1 MTMTARTA
9 AGPVFSFDGQARGFD
24 RRAGLPPAA
33 AEAVARAVAELAVE
47 ANPVAGGVVLDLGAG
62 TGEIGVQLAAGERLA
77 YLGIDLSPAMLAA
90 FRTKLHR
97 SARGARGSDAADA
110 TDAADAASPA
120 ALVAADADRPWPLL
134 AGRVRAIF
142 LSRAAHLLDPE
153 RLLAE
158 ASRAAHPAGAL
169 LILGRVRREPDSL
182 RATLRRE
189 MRRLLAERGVPG
201 RSGEEARR
209 RLLALAAERGLRPL
223 PPQEAASWE
232 VAERAAD
239 SLAAWRATPG
249 LAGTPVA
256 PAVRRDLLDRLAAW
270 AEERYG
276 ALDAVREATERY
288 ELTAVRL
295 R

>member
-9 AGPVFSFDGQARGFD
+9 AGPAFSFDGQARGFD

-33 AEAVARAVAELAVE
+33 AEAVARTVVELA
-47 ANPVAGGVVLDLGAG
+47 AAASPAAGGLLLDLGAG
-62 TGEIGVQLAAGERLA
+62 TGEIGVQLARDSDAAGDRLA
-77 YLGIDLSPAMLAA
+77 YLGIDLSLAMLAA
-90 FRTKLHR
+90 FRGKLP
-97 SARGARGSDAADA
+97 GG
-110 TDAADAASPA
+110 ADAARRA
-120 ALVAADADRPWPLL
+120 ALAAADADRPWPLR

-169 LILGRVRREPDSL
+169 LILGRVRREPESL

-189 MRRLLAERGVPG
+189 MRRLLAERGIAG

-209 RLLALAAERGLRPL
+209 RLLTLATERGLRPL

-249 LAGTPVA
+249 LAGTAVA
-256 PAVRRDLLDRLAAW
+256 PEVRRDVLDSLAAW

-276 ALDAVREATERY
+276 GLDAVREATERY
-288 ELTAVRL
+288 ELTGVRL